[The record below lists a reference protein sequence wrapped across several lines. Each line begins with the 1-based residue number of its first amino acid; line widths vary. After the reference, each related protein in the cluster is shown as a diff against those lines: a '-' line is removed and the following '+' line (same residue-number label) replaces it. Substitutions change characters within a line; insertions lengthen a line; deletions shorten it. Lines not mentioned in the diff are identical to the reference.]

1 MRFTIG
7 QMWSHWKISP
17 SSVSDTPAINRPCSF
32 SAFDRDVLSHSPD
45 HIPSIIVASV
55 GMKLSVDQPPSLK
68 RNGASRGNRFRNQT
82 SNAHDRFEFLL
93 KWARNPEYRCG
104 QSLGTPTWA

>member
-1 MRFTIG
+1 MG
-7 QMWSHWKISP
+7 LMCSHWSTRP
-17 SSVSDTPAINRPCSF
+17 ASVSATPATRSPFNFSF
-32 SAFDRDVLSHSPD
+32 SEREVFSHMPD
-45 HIPSIIVASV
+45 QSPSIIVASV

-68 RNGASRGNRFRNQT
+68 RNGSARGNRFRNQT
-82 SNAHDRFEFLL
+82 SKAHERFEFLL

>member
-7 QMWSHWKISP
+7 QTCSHWKTSP
-17 SSVSDTPAINRPCSF
+17 ASVSAAPATSSPLTF
-32 SAFDRDVLSHSPD
+32 SLVVRAVISHWPA

-55 GMKLSVDQPPSLK
+55 GMKLSVDQPPLLK

-82 SNAHDRFEFLL
+82 SKAQEIFEFLL
-93 KWARNPEYRCG
+93 KCARKPE
-104 QSLGTPTWA
+104 